1 MSWLPEQSSNVQ
13 FVWNEGKVYAIQSLY
28 FTGVLQRNTGLSWL
42 RNNLNPDY
50 HSGVVYFADDDNTYS
65 IELFKEV
72 SE

>member
-1 MSWLPEQSSNVQ
+1 M
-13 FVWNEGKVYAIQSLY
+13 KAKYALSTNYIS
-28 FTGVLQRNTGLSWL
+28 GVLQRNTGLSWL

>member
-1 MSWLPEQSSNVQ
+1 M
-13 FVWNEGKVYAIQSLY
+13 KAKYALSTHYI
-28 FTGVLQRNTGLSWL
+28 TGVLQRNTGLSWL

-72 SE
+72 SECDNLV